1 MLKLTEQIQSM
12 FNTFFTDSNSFNIA
26 SFDLF

>member
-1 MLKLTEQIQSM
+1 MLKLTEQIQNM